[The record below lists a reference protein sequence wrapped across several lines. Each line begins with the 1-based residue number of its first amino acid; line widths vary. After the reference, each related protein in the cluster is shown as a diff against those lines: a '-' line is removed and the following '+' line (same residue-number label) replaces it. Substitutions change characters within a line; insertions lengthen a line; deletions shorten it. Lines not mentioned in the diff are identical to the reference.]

1 VQGELEK
8 QLGVYL
14 RAVDREK
21 RARKEAERLLEDRAL
36 ELYRT
41 NIELQELNRSLEQKV
56 SQRAKEINEQRN
68 FYESILNQVPAEI
81 IVADRNQNYIFISQS
96 AVNDPTLRE
105 WLIGKNDFAFC
116 SRQGLPLEF
125 AQERASHYQEVR
137 NTLQIAEWTEHLDRD
152 GEDMYFMRR
161 LLPLFNDNEEIEMF
175 IGYSLD
181 ITSSEKYRHELT
193 EARDIAQKAT
203 SAKSEFLSKISHEIR
218 TPLNAIIGL
227 TNILMNDDH
236 DNTQGHYLQSMKYS
250 ADSLLGIIN
259 EVLDFSKI
267 EAGKITFESIP
278 FNFSHL
284 IQGVHQTF
292 EFRATEIGIDLKIK
306 LDPDIP
312 RIIEGDRVKLNQ
324 IFLNLVGNAMKFTSK
339 GQIIVEAKLLVKTD
353 DRLSIRFS
361 VKDSGIGI
369 APDKLDKVF
378 ESFSQEGEDT
388 TRKFGGTGL
397 GLTITKKFIE
407 GQKGKLWVESIQGE
421 GSQFFFELDFKYNSD
436 HRENSSIKK
445 EWSRDLSMV
454 KGKRILV
461 AEDNLMNQ
469 LVFQKMLEKWGPLL
483 DMVSNGALAL
493 EKLHQE
499 DYDLVFLDVQM
510 PIKDGITTVKEW
522 RDYEVNN
529 LNNRQA
535 IVALTAD
542 AFSESRQRVIDAGM
556 DDFLSKPIEISELRR
571 VLSKYLNPFFNFPYK
586 CSDISINDSILQL
599 VVMPFK
605 IWPNNYP
612 KSLI

>member
-1 VQGELEK
+1 MPEESEK
-8 QLGVYL
+8 QLSIYS
-14 RAVDREK
+14 RAIDREK
-21 RARKEAERLLEDRAL
+21 TARKESEKLLEDRAL
-36 ELYRT
+36 ELYRI
-41 NIELQELNRSLEQKV
+41 NIELQELNRSLELKV
-56 SQRAKEINEQRN
+56 SQRAKEINEQRD
-68 FYESILNQVPAEI
+68 FYESVLNQVPAEI
-81 IVADRNQNYIFISQS
+81 IVADRNQNYIFISKS
-96 AVNDPTLRE
+96 AVKDTTLRQ
-105 WLIGKNDFAFC
+105 WLIGKNDFDFC
-116 SRQGLPLEF
+116 RYRNFPLGF
-125 AQERASHYQEVR
+125 AQKRAAHYQEVR
-137 NTLQIAEWTEHLDRD
+137 NSLQIAEWIERMDND
-152 GEDMYFMRR
+152 GEDAYFMRR
-161 LLPLFNDNEEIEMF
+161 LLPVFDDNEEIEMF

-181 ITSSEKYRHELT
+181 ITSGEAYRRELI

-284 IQGVHQTF
+284 IQGIHQTF
-292 EFRATEIGIDLKIK
+292 EFRATEIGIDLKIN
-306 LDPDIP
+306 LDPRIP

-339 GQIIVEAKLLVKTD
+339 GEIIVDTKLQTKTD
-353 DRLSIRFS
+353 DLLRIQFS
-361 VKDSGIGI
+361 VNDSGIGI
-369 APDKLDKVF
+369 AANKLDKVF
-378 ESFSQEGEDT
+378 ESFSQEGDDT

-407 GQKGKLWVESIQGE
+407 GQKGKIWVESVQGE
-421 GSQFFFELDFKYNSD
+421 GSRFIFELDFKYNPA

-454 KGKRILV
+454 RGKRILV

-469 LVFQKMLEKWGPLL
+469 LVFLKMLEKWEPIL

-493 EKLHQE
+493 DKLHKQE
-499 DYDLVFLDVQM
+499 YDLVFLDVQM
-510 PIKDGITTVKEW
+510 PIKGGVTTVEEW

-529 LNNRQA
+529 LNNRLP

-542 AFSESRQRVIDAGM
+542 AFSESRQKVLDAGM

-571 VLSKYLNPFFNFPYK
+571 VLNKYLTT
-586 CSDISINDSILQL
+586 
-599 VVMPFK
+599 
-605 IWPNNYP
+605 
-612 KSLI
+612 

>member
-1 VQGELEK
+1 VPEESEK
-8 QLGVYL
+8 QLSIYS
-14 RAVDREK
+14 RAIDREK
-21 RARKEAERLLEDRAL
+21 TARKESEKLLEDRAL
-36 ELYRT
+36 ELYRI
-41 NIELQELNRSLEQKV
+41 NIELQELNRSLELKV
-56 SQRAKEINEQRN
+56 SQRAKEINEQRD
-68 FYESILNQVPAEI
+68 FYESVLNQVPAEI
-81 IVADRNQNYIFISQS
+81 IVADRNQNYIFISKS
-96 AVNDPTLRE
+96 AVKDTTLRQ
-105 WLIGKNDFAFC
+105 WLIGKNDFDFC
-116 SRQGLPLEF
+116 RYRNFPLGF
-125 AQERASHYQEVR
+125 AQKRAAHYQEVR
-137 NTLQIAEWTEHLDRD
+137 NSLQIAEWIERMDND
-152 GEDMYFMRR
+152 GEDAYFMRR
-161 LLPLFNDNEEIEMF
+161 LLPVFDDNEEIEMF

-181 ITSSEKYRHELT
+181 ITSGEAYRRELI

-284 IQGVHQTF
+284 IQGIHQTF
-292 EFRATEIGIDLKIK
+292 EFRATEIGIDLKIN
-306 LDPDIP
+306 LDPRIP

-339 GQIIVEAKLLVKTD
+339 GEIIVDTKLQTKTD
-353 DRLSIRFS
+353 DLLRIQFS
-361 VKDSGIGI
+361 VNDSGIGI
-369 APDKLDKVF
+369 AANKLDKVF
-378 ESFSQEGEDT
+378 ESFSQEGDDT

-407 GQKGKLWVESIQGE
+407 GQKGKIWVESVQGE
-421 GSQFFFELDFKYNSD
+421 GSRFIFELDFKYNPA

-454 KGKRILV
+454 RGKRILV

-469 LVFQKMLEKWGPLL
+469 LVFLKMLEKWEPIL

-493 EKLHQE
+493 DKLHKQE
-499 DYDLVFLDVQM
+499 YDLVFLDVQM
-510 PIKDGITTVKEW
+510 PIKGGVTTVEEW

-529 LNNRQA
+529 LNNRLP

-542 AFSESRQRVIDAGM
+542 AFSESRQKVLDAGM

-571 VLSKYLNPFFNFPYK
+571 VLNKYLTT
-586 CSDISINDSILQL
+586 
-599 VVMPFK
+599 
-605 IWPNNYP
+605 
-612 KSLI
+612 

>member
-1 VQGELEK
+1 VPEESEK
-8 QLGVYL
+8 QLSIYS
-14 RAVDREK
+14 RAIDREK
-21 RARKEAERLLEDRAL
+21 TARKESEKLLEDRAL
-36 ELYRT
+36 ELYRI
-41 NIELQELNRSLEQKV
+41 NIELQELNRSLELKV
-56 SQRAKEINEQRN
+56 SQRAKEINEQRD
-68 FYESILNQVPAEI
+68 FYESVLNQVPAEI
-81 IVADRNQNYIFISQS
+81 IVADRNQNYIFISKS
-96 AVNDPTLRE
+96 AVKDTTLRQ
-105 WLIGKNDFAFC
+105 WLIGKNDFDFC
-116 SRQGLPLEF
+116 RYRNFPLGF
-125 AQERASHYQEVR
+125 AQKRAAHYQEVR
-137 NTLQIAEWTEHLDRD
+137 NSLQIAEWIERMDND
-152 GEDMYFMRR
+152 GEDAYFMRR
-161 LLPLFNDNEEIEMF
+161 LLPVFDDNEEIEMF

-181 ITSSEKYRHELT
+181 ITSGEAYRRELT

-284 IQGVHQTF
+284 IQGIHQTF
-292 EFRATEIGIDLKIK
+292 EFRATEIGIDLKIN
-306 LDPDIP
+306 LDPRIP

-339 GQIIVEAKLLVKTD
+339 GEIIVDTKLQTKTD
-353 DRLSIRFS
+353 DLLRIQFS
-361 VKDSGIGI
+361 VNDSGIGI
-369 APDKLDKVF
+369 AANKLDKVF
-378 ESFSQEGEDT
+378 ESFSQEGDDT

-407 GQKGKLWVESIQGE
+407 GQKGKIWVESVQGE
-421 GSQFFFELDFKYNSD
+421 GSRFIFELDFKYNPA

-454 KGKRILV
+454 RGKRILV

-469 LVFQKMLEKWGPLL
+469 LVFLKMLEKWEPIL

-493 EKLHQE
+493 DKLHKQE
-499 DYDLVFLDVQM
+499 YDLVFLDVQM
-510 PIKDGITTVKEW
+510 PIKGGVTTVEEW

-529 LNNRQA
+529 LNNRLP

-542 AFSESRQRVIDAGM
+542 AFSESRQKVLDAGM

-571 VLSKYLNPFFNFPYK
+571 VLNKYLTT
-586 CSDISINDSILQL
+586 
-599 VVMPFK
+599 
-605 IWPNNYP
+605 
-612 KSLI
+612 

>member
-1 VQGELEK
+1 MPEESEK
-8 QLGVYL
+8 QLGIYS
-14 RAVDREK
+14 RAIDREK
-21 RARKEAERLLEDRAL
+21 KARKEAEKLLEDRAL
-36 ELYRT
+36 ELYRI

-68 FYESILNQVPAEI
+68 FYESVLNQVPAEI
-81 IVADRNQNYIFISQS
+81 IVADRNQNYIFISKS
-96 AVNDPTLRE
+96 AVKDTTLRQ
-105 WLIGKNDFAFC
+105 WLIGKNDFDFC
-116 SRQGLPLEF
+116 RYQNFPLGF
-125 AQERASHYQEVR
+125 AQKRAAHYQEVR
-137 NTLQIAEWTEHLDRD
+137 TSLQIAEWTERMDND
-152 GEDMYFMRR
+152 GEDAYFMRR
-161 LLPLFNDNEEIEMF
+161 LLPVFDDNEEIEMF

-181 ITSSEKYRHELT
+181 ITSGEVYRRELT

-250 ADSLLGIIN
+250 ADNLLGIIN

-284 IQGVHQTF
+284 IQGIHQTF
-292 EFRATEIGIDLKIK
+292 AFRATEIGIDLKIN
-306 LDPDIP
+306 LDPRIP

-339 GQIIVEAKLLVKTD
+339 GEIIVETKLQTKTD
-353 DRLSIRFS
+353 DLLRIQFS
-361 VKDSGIGI
+361 VNDSGIGI
-369 APDKLDKVF
+369 AADKLDKVF
-378 ESFSQEGEDT
+378 ESFSQEGDDT

-397 GLTITKKFIE
+397 GLTITKKFID
-407 GQKGKLWVESIQGE
+407 GQKGKIWVESVQGE
-421 GSQFFFELDFKYNSD
+421 GSRFIFELDFKYNPA

-454 KGKRILV
+454 RGKRILV

-469 LVFQKMLEKWGPLL
+469 LVFLKMLEKWEPIL

-493 EKLHQE
+493 DKLHKQE
-499 DYDLVFLDVQM
+499 YDLVFLDVQM
-510 PIKDGITTVKEW
+510 PIKGGVATVEEW

-529 LNNRQA
+529 LDDRLP

-542 AFSESRQRVIDAGM
+542 AFSESRQKVLDAGM

-571 VLSKYLNPFFNFPYK
+571 VLNKYLTT
-586 CSDISINDSILQL
+586 
-599 VVMPFK
+599 
-605 IWPNNYP
+605 
-612 KSLI
+612 

>member
-1 VQGELEK
+1 MPADLEK
-8 QLGVYL
+8 QLKVYL
-14 RAVDREK
+14 RAVEREK
-21 RARKEAERLLEDRAL
+21 KARKEAERLLEDRAL

-56 SQRAKEINEQRN
+56 SERAREIKKQRN

-81 IVADRNQNYIFISQS
+81 IVSDYNHNYIFISES
-96 AVNDPTLRE
+96 AVKDPKLRE
-105 WLIGKNDFAFC
+105 WLIGKNDFDFC
-116 SRQGLPLEF
+116 RYRDYPLEF
-125 AQERASHYQEVR
+125 AQKRASHYQDVK
-137 NTLQIAEWTEHLDRD
+137 NTLQISEWVEHNEKD
-152 GEDMYFMRR
+152 GQEYYHLRR
-161 LLPLFNDNEEIEMF
+161 LVPLFNEQEDIEMF

-181 ITSSEKYRHELT
+181 ITKSEIYRRELV

-227 TNILMNDDH
+227 TNIMMNEDH
-236 DNTQGHYLQSMKYS
+236 HPDQAHYLQSMKYS

-278 FNFSHL
+278 FNFSHV
-284 IQGVHQTF
+284 IQGIQQSF
-292 EFRATEIGIDLKIK
+292 EFRANEIGIDLRTK
-306 LDPDIP
+306 LDPRIP

-324 IFLNLVGNAMKFTSK
+324 IFLNLVGNAMKFTAK
-339 GQIIVEAKLLVKTD
+339 GEIIIETKLLEKTD
-353 DRLSIRFS
+353 DFLKIHFA
-361 VKDSGIGI
+361 VHDSGIGI
-369 APDKLDKVF
+369 AADKLDKVF
-378 ESFSQEGEDT
+378 ESFSQEGDDT

-407 GQKGKLWVESIQGE
+407 GQGGKIWVESIQGK
-421 GSQFFFELDFKYNSD
+421 GSSFIFELSFKYNAD
-436 HRENSSIKK
+436 HKENSAIKQ

-469 LVFQKMLEKWGPLL
+469 LVLQKMLEKWEPELE
-483 DMVSNGALAL
+483 MVSNGALAL
-493 EKLHQE
+493 EKLHKSS
-499 DYDLVFLDVQM
+499 YDLVFLDVQM
-510 PIKDGITTVKEW
+510 PIKDGISTVEEW
-522 RDYEVNN
+522 RNHEANT
-529 LNNRQA
+529 LGGHQA

-542 AFSESRQRVIDAGM
+542 AFSESRQRVLDAGM

-571 VLSKYLNPFFNFPYK
+571 VLGKYLA
-586 CSDISINDSILQL
+586 
-599 VVMPFK
+599 
-605 IWPNNYP
+605 
-612 KSLI
+612 

>member
-1 VQGELEK
+1 VPEESEK
-8 QLGVYL
+8 QLSIYS
-14 RAVDREK
+14 RAIDREK
-21 RARKEAERLLEDRAL
+21 TARKESEKLLEDRAL
-36 ELYRT
+36 ELYRI

-68 FYESILNQVPAEI
+68 FYESVLNQVPAEI
-81 IVADRNQNYIFISQS
+81 IVADRNQNYIFISKS
-96 AVNDPTLRE
+96 AVKDAKLRQ
-105 WLIGKNDFAFC
+105 WLIGKNDFDFC
-116 SRQGLPLEF
+116 RYRNFPLGF
-125 AQERASHYQEVR
+125 AQKRAAHYQEVR
-137 NTLQIAEWTEHLDRD
+137 NSLQIAEWIERMDND
-152 GEDMYFMRR
+152 GEDAYFMRR
-161 LLPLFNDNEEIEMF
+161 LLPVFDDNEEIEMF

-181 ITSSEKYRHELT
+181 ITSGEAYRRELT

-284 IQGVHQTF
+284 IQGIHQTF
-292 EFRATEIGIDLKIK
+292 EFRATEIGIDLKIN
-306 LDPDIP
+306 LDPRIP

-324 IFLNLVGNAMKFTSK
+324 IFLNLVGNAMKFTNK
-339 GQIIVEAKLLVKTD
+339 GEIIVDTKLQTKTD
-353 DRLSIRFS
+353 DLLRIQFS
-361 VKDSGIGI
+361 VNDSGIGI
-369 APDKLDKVF
+369 AADKLDKVF
-378 ESFSQEGEDT
+378 ESFSQEGDDT

-407 GQKGKLWVESIQGE
+407 GQKGKIWVESVQGE
-421 GSQFFFELDFKYNSD
+421 GSRFIFELDFKYNPA

-454 KGKRILV
+454 RGKRILV

-469 LVFQKMLEKWGPLL
+469 LVFLKMLEKWEPIL

-493 EKLHQE
+493 DKLHKQE
-499 DYDLVFLDVQM
+499 YDLVFLDVQM
-510 PIKDGITTVKEW
+510 PIKGGVTTVEEW

-529 LNNRQA
+529 LDNRLP

-542 AFSESRQRVIDAGM
+542 AFSESRQKVLDAGM

-571 VLSKYLNPFFNFPYK
+571 VLNKYL
-586 CSDISINDSILQL
+586 ST
-599 VVMPFK
+599 
-605 IWPNNYP
+605 
-612 KSLI
+612 